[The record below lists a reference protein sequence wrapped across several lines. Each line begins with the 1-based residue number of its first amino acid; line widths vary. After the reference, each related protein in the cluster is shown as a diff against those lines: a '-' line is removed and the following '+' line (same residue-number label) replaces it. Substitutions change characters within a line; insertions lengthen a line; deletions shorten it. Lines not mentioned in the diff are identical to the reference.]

1 MIRRPPRSTRTDTL
15 VPYTTLFRSGRADRI
30 PGAPLPCV
38 HKLRR
43 AARGSPAASP
53 SRREGRFEA
62 SRRPGRKASCGHC
75 SRLARMPL
83 CGAPL
88 RMLEHDAMTGHSFPA
103 APGRFL
109 PLLLASLLWLGVAG
123 PATGADGEVLTPS
136 ETPRALS
143 GDGDEAFVVEGPFSL
158 AWQNAGGRSEERRVG
173 TECVRPCK

>member
-1 MIRRPPRSTRTDTL
+1 MIRQPPRSTRTDTR
-15 VPYTTLFRSGRADRI
+15 VPYSTSFRS
-30 PGAPLPCV
+30 PLPCV

-136 ETPRALS
+136 ETPRAPS

-158 AWQNAGGRSEERRVG
+158 AWQNAGRRLPAQG
-173 TECVRPCK
+173 PAARGDTPT